1 MAGTPKSKKRAT
13 WDNARDLFLIKYILK
28 ATREGKKSDDTG
40 FKASVWKDLETLY
53 NQKFNITPPVY
64 ASQIQT
70 RKHMVLAIAFSL

>member
-28 ATREGKKSDDTG
+28 ATREGKKSDTG

-70 RKHMVLAIAFSL
+70 RMHMVLAIAISL

>member
-28 ATREGKKSDDTG
+28 ATREGKKSDTG

-53 NQKFNITPPVY
+53 NQKFNVTPPVY

-70 RKHMVLAIAFSL
+70 RMVLAIAISL